1 MGAPAVWAERT
12 AWLEQVIARLR
23 QADPRIRAIVL
34 FGSAGWMPDLAR
46 DLDILVITESE
57 PQEGNDG
64 QDLFRD
70 LPCSVDLVIRRVGDP
85 LGSLAAAVR
94 AGRLLWGDPQV
105 VREALS
111 GMPVPSPEEIWQTI
125 HAAEDYARLAQAAS
139 NPWRQDRHYRTAFNT
154 LFEAARLAVMHYLGT
169 EERWGQLQKA
179 LPSAFASSFQRLVHH
194 LHIRFWYEG
203 DYPRD
208 RPLESFE
215 QWKEDVRRFVQAL
228 MAGGEGEGEGP
239 SKSPSG
245 LP

>member
-1 MGAPAVWAERT
+1 MSAPAVGTERT
-12 AWLEQVIARLR
+12 AGLEQVVARLR
-23 QADPRIRAIVL
+23 RTDPRIRAIVL
-34 FGSAGWMPDLAR
+34 FGSAVWAPDLAR
-46 DLDILVITESE
+46 DLDILVVTESE
-57 PQEGNDG
+57 PREGDDG

-94 AGRLLWGDPQV
+94 AGRLLWGDPRV
-105 VREALS
+105 IREALS
-111 GMPVPSPEEIWQTI
+111 GMPVPSPAEVWQTI

-169 EERWGQLQKA
+169 EEERWGQLQKA
-179 LPSAFASSFQRLVHH
+179 LPPVFASSFRRLVHH

-208 RPLESFE
+208 RPLEAFE
-215 QWKEDVRRFVQAL
+215 QWKEEVQGFVQAL
-228 MAGGEGEGEGP
+228 MAGGGSEGAGP
-239 SKSPSG
+239 EPAA
-245 LP
+245 